1 MTASVQTDNTVRAR
15 ETGPTS
21 TVTPKPTIGLAIPTL
36 ASAPKRAITLP
47 TALSVDPTATY
58 PEGCDR
64 IGVQRIINSFLDG
77 FNRGDRARMSRSL
90 DLEALQWYVV
100 NSHKRGQRITE
111 IDTLKGELVTAM
123 TGFDDADKRELW
135 GYFHRRHQQ
144 GESLRLLRFDL
155 VG

>member
-1 MTASVQTDNTVRAR
+1 M
-15 ETGPTS
+15 
-21 TVTPKPTIGLAIPTL
+21 
-36 ASAPKRAITLP
+36 
-47 TALSVDPTATY
+47 
-58 PEGCDR
+58 
-64 IGVQRIINSFLDG
+64 
-77 FNRGDRARMSRSL
+77 
-90 DLEALQWYVV
+90 

-123 TGFDDADKRELW
+123 TGLDDADKRELW